1 MSETQPTEVK
11 NANTLR
17 GTEFAKLIRR
27 PLTWI
32 LILTGAITLAV
43 IGALI
48 GGDGVSFI
56 GFLIAIPIGLAITFA
71 VADHRAEDAF
81 YQSYADSRGLSWQ
94 RSGHLERVTPLL
106 KRGDRRR
113 ADEIFTGPL
122 AEDIEGTLA
131 LYTYTEESTDSDGN
145 SSDTNYPFTLV
156 LLDLP
161 ETVAYLPEL
170 LVQRKS
176 GFKSL
181 EGLEDK
187 FRRKHERV
195 TLESEAMRDRYEI
208 FVGKEQDAVWVRRL
222 FSPSFIVWLTDTP
235 PNKFAFELVD
245 GKLCAFVPKH
255 RDSAE
260 GLDEIVSVGCAVAR
274 RLREEALG

>member
-1 MSETQPTEVK
+1 MDEIE
-11 NANTLR
+11 NANQQR
-17 GTEFAKLIRR
+17 GEEFGRLVRR
-27 PLTWI
+27 PLPWI
-32 LILTGAITLAV
+32 LVVAGAVVTAV
-43 IGALI
+43 IGAAI
-48 GGDGVSFI
+48 GGAGVAAVGFVVAI
-56 GFLIAIPIGLAITFA
+56 GIGLVIVFV
-71 VADHRAEDAF
+71 VADHRAENAF
-81 YQSYADSRGLSWQ
+81 YESYAKGRGLTWQ
-94 RSGHLERVTPLL
+94 GSGDLERATPLL
-106 KRGDRRR
+106 RKGDKRK

-122 AEDIEGTLA
+122 ADDVDGTLA
-131 LYTYTEESTDSDGN
+131 LYTYTEVDTDSDG
-145 SSDTNYPFTLV
+145 DRTETDYPYTLI

-161 ETVAYLPEL
+161 ETVAHLPEL

-176 GFKSL
+176 GFKAL
-181 EGLEDK
+181 EGFEDK

-222 FSPSFIVWLTDTP
+222 FSPSFIVWLTEVP
-235 PNKFAFELVD
+235 PKKFAFELVD

-260 GLDEIVSVGCAVAR
+260 ALDEVVETGCAVTR

>member
-1 MSETQPTEVK
+1 MDEIE
-11 NANTLR
+11 NANQLR
-17 GTEFAKLIRR
+17 GEEFGRLVRR
-27 PLTWI
+27 PLPWI
-32 LILTGAITLAV
+32 LIVAGAAVTAVVGAALGGTGVAAV
-43 IGALI
+43 
-48 GGDGVSFI
+48 
-56 GFLIAIPIGLAITFA
+56 GFLVAVGIGLVIVFV
-71 VADHRAEDAF
+71 VADHRAENAF
-81 YQSYADSRGLSWQ
+81 YEAYAKSRGLTWQ
-94 RSGHLERVTPLL
+94 GSGDLERATPLL
-106 KRGDRRR
+106 RKGDKRK

-122 AEDIEGTLA
+122 ADDVDGTLA
-131 LYTYTEESTDSDGN
+131 LYTYTEVDTDSDG
-145 SSDTNYPFTLV
+145 DRTETDYPYTLI

-161 ETVAYLPEL
+161 ETVAHLPEL

-176 GFKSL
+176 GFKAL
-181 EGLEDK
+181 EGFEDK

-222 FSPSFIVWLTDTP
+222 FSPSFIVWLTEVP
-235 PNKFAFELVD
+235 PKKFAFELVD

-260 GLDEIVSVGCAVAR
+260 ALDEVVETGCAVTR

>member
-1 MSETQPTEVK
+1 MTENEPTEVRDA
-11 NANTLR
+11 NALR
-17 GTEFAKLIRR
+17 GAEFARLIKR
-27 PLTWI
+27 PLTWA
-32 LILTGAITLAV
+32 LILAGAIAFAV

-48 GGDGVSFI
+48 GGSGVSFV

-81 YQSYADSRGLSWQ
+81 YQSYAESRGLNWQ
-94 RSGHLERVTPLL
+94 KSGNLERATPLL
-106 KRGDRRR
+106 SKGDSRK

-145 SSDTNYPFTLV
+145 TTETNYPFTLV

-161 ETVAYLPEL
+161 ETVAHLPEL
-170 LVQRKS
+170 LVRSKS
-176 GFKSL
+176 GLKML

-208 FVGKEQDAVWVRRL
+208 FVVKEQDAVWVRRL
-222 FSPSFIVWLTDTP
+222 FSPSFIVWLTEAP

-260 GLDEIVSVGCAVAR
+260 GLDEIVAVGCAVAR
-274 RLREEALG
+274 RLSEEALG